1 MKDLT
6 QIKGKSNPKGT
17 MIFEY
22 EIEVPVEQILG
33 KSPLTELF
41 DSLLHE
47 LDLGLIDTRMKIE
60 RKGNKITVKSLTVKG
75 FV

>member
-1 MKDLT
+1 MKSLT
-6 QIKGKSNPKGT
+6 QIKKKSNPKGT

-22 EIEVPVEQILG
+22 EIEAPIEQILG
-33 KSPLTELF
+33 KSPLSELF
-41 DSLLHE
+41 ESLSQE
-47 LDLGLIDTRMKIE
+47 LDLDLIDAKIRIE